1 MSRESLRGGSME
13 SRGGSFP
20 GPPPLRPRP
29 GFLDVGASSL
39 PGPAPFPG
47 PAPDL
52 HTPVTPSLDMS
63 SCGGGTNGAVPTLT
77 TPTLTP
83 TTLRNIEQMFGEADP
98 HEPPPHHENAAGFV
112 PPIISP
118 TSGNSYVPLGL
129 GDSMS
134 QNSERRA
141 VSPPP
146 LMLGRSK
153 DFSAMSPPLRGNGF
167 SPPLHGN
174 GGVFKARSPPPHGSG
189 GGFSAMSPPPL
200 MMGLGNGGGRH
211 NVSPPP
217 LMMGHDRHAMSPP
230 MSLGNAKTHRMREEG
245 QEKPSS
251 LILGH
256 EKPNF
261 LNLGHEKPSSLMLGH
276 EKPSSLKL
284 GHEKPNFL
292 NLGHE
297 KPSTIVLEH
306 EKPPSLMLGHDK
318 PPSIMLGHDKPPP
331 IMPPSLMLGHDKNF
345 SDMTS
350 ISGTGKMREDLQS
363 ASPRLSRPHT
373 LQLGQLGLNG
383 SSSLPDESKAD
394 LINKFYLAAA
404 SFKTCLPGLTQVPS
418 SASTSYVNSLM
429 PRTSVKEEFPQSS
442 EHEEEI
448 DEEMESSPPPSLS
461 YPSQNYTT
469 SSEGGQGGQ
478 KKRQGGR
485 KPATSTG
492 IPPEE
497 ELKRV
502 QRRERNK
509 QAAAR
514 CRKRRLD
521 QTCTLQVEVDG
532 WEEKRRSLKEEI
544 QQLETQKKGLEMV
557 LGRHHGACKVKAK
570 QGTNSKK

>member
-1 MSRESLRGGSME
+1 MSRDSLRPGVMEARGGPSSFPGGEARGGS
-13 SRGGSFP
+13 GPFP

-39 PGPAPFPG
+39 PGPAPFPGPG

-129 GDSMS
+129 GDSMCE
-134 QNSERRA
+134 NSDRRGVSR

-146 LMLGRSK
+146 LMLGRTK
-153 DFSAMSPPLRGNGF
+153 D
-167 SPPLHGN
+167 
-174 GGVFKARSPPPHGSG
+174 
-189 GGFSAMSPPPL
+189 FSAMSPPPL
-200 MMGLGNGGGRH
+200 MMGLSNGGARH
-211 NVSPPP
+211 TLSPTTRIMGQDRRPISPPP
-217 LMMGHDRHAMSPP
+217 TTI
-230 MSLGNAKTHRMREEG
+230 TH
-245 QEKPSS
+245 EKPSS

-256 EKPNF
+256 DKT
-261 LNLGHEKPSSLMLGH
+261 STLMLGH
-276 EKPSSLKL
+276 EKPPFLAL
-284 GHEKPNFL
+284 GHEKPPSL
-292 NLGHE
+292 MLGHN
-297 KPSTIVLEH
+297 KL
-306 EKPPSLMLGHDK
+306 PSLMLGHDK
-318 PPSIMLGHDKPPP
+318 PPSLVLGHDKPSSLMLGHDKPS
-331 IMPPSLMLGHDKNF
+331 SLMLGHDKNF
-345 SDMTS
+345 SELSSM
-350 ISGTGKMREDLQS
+350 SGTVKMREELQS
-363 ASPRLSRPHT
+363 SSPRLSRPHS
-373 LQLGQLGLNG
+373 LQLGQLGQFGLNG
-383 SSSLPDESKAD
+383 SSASSLPDETKVE
-394 LINKFYLAAA
+394 LINKFVKAAA

-418 SASTSYVNSLM
+418 SASTMHVNSLTH
-429 PRTSVKEEFPQSS
+429 RTSVKEEFPQSS
-442 EHEEEI
+442 EHEEEF
-448 DEEMESSPPPSLS
+448 DEEMERSPPPSLP
-461 YPSQNYTT
+461 YHNPPQAFT
-469 SSEGGQGGQ
+469 SSSERGQ

-532 WEEKRRSLKEEI
+532 WEEKRRILKEEI

-557 LGRHHGACKVKAK
+557 LGRHHGSCKVKAK
-570 QGTNSKK
+570 QGTNSCNKK

>member
-1 MSRESLRGGSME
+1 
-13 SRGGSFP
+13 
-20 GPPPLRPRP
+20 
-29 GFLDVGASSL
+29 
-39 PGPAPFPG
+39 
-47 PAPDL
+47 
-52 HTPVTPSLDMS
+52 
-63 SCGGGTNGAVPTLT
+63 
-77 TPTLTP
+77 
-83 TTLRNIEQMFGEADP
+83 
-98 HEPPPHHENAAGFV
+98 
-112 PPIISP
+112 
-118 TSGNSYVPLGL
+118 
-129 GDSMS
+129 
-134 QNSERRA
+134 
-141 VSPPP
+141 
-146 LMLGRSK
+146 
-153 DFSAMSPPLRGNGF
+153 
-167 SPPLHGN
+167 
-174 GGVFKARSPPPHGSG
+174 
-189 GGFSAMSPPPL
+189 
-200 MMGLGNGGGRH
+200 
-211 NVSPPP
+211 
-217 LMMGHDRHAMSPP
+217 MMGHDRHAMSPP

-251 LILGH
+251 LIQGH

-261 LNLGHEKPSSLMLGH
+261 LNLEHEKPSSLMLGH
-276 EKPSSLKL
+276 EKPSSFKL
-284 GHEKPNFL
+284 GKMREDL
-292 NLGHE
+292 Q
-297 KPSTIVLEH
+297 SV
-306 EKPPSLMLGHDK
+306 GHDK

-350 ISGTGKMREDLQS
+350 ISGAGKMREDLQS

-557 LGRHHGACKVKAK
+557 LGCHHGACKVKAK

>member
-1 MSRESLRGGSME
+1 
-13 SRGGSFP
+13 
-20 GPPPLRPRP
+20 
-29 GFLDVGASSL
+29 
-39 PGPAPFPG
+39 
-47 PAPDL
+47 
-52 HTPVTPSLDMS
+52 
-63 SCGGGTNGAVPTLT
+63 
-77 TPTLTP
+77 
-83 TTLRNIEQMFGEADP
+83 
-98 HEPPPHHENAAGFV
+98 
-112 PPIISP
+112 
-118 TSGNSYVPLGL
+118 
-129 GDSMS
+129 
-134 QNSERRA
+134 
-141 VSPPP
+141 
-146 LMLGRSK
+146 
-153 DFSAMSPPLRGNGF
+153 
-167 SPPLHGN
+167 
-174 GGVFKARSPPPHGSG
+174 
-189 GGFSAMSPPPL
+189 
-200 MMGLGNGGGRH
+200 
-211 NVSPPP
+211 
-217 LMMGHDRHAMSPP
+217 
-230 MSLGNAKTHRMREEG
+230 MREEG

-251 LILGH
+251 LIQGH

-261 LNLGHEKPSSLMLGH
+261 LNLEHEKPSSF
-276 EKPSSLKL
+276 KL

-306 EKPPSLMLGHDK
+306 EKPP
-318 PPSIMLGHDKPPP
+318 P

-350 ISGTGKMREDLQS
+350 ISGAGKMREDLES

-461 YPSQNYTT
+461 YNPSQNYTT
-469 SSEGGQGGQ
+469 SSEGGQ